1 MDHRCFTL
9 IHFHELLDSLV
20 YSHSSER
27 GKKQIIRLER
37 LIQSQFLLARFKGG
51 AFWRAFLDQD
61 NRCNL
66 LKKIFLSSLRS
77 LPFGVSYFFFF
88 PNSWRFVRHHLVIE
102 SENRLC
108 GKLQWK
114 NITLYRLNK
123 SLNQTDG
130 FLTWLAPI
138 SNRLILLQSESNDGR
153 FSGSVSQQS
162 IIIAYLNV
170 K

>member
-1 MDHRCFTL
+1 MFTTRPPSIPKFFVQEVRTLAVPPLPPVWKRPWWFVPAWIVDHRCFTL

-102 SENRLC
+102 SENRFC
-108 GKLQWK
+108 RKSQWK
-114 NITLYRLNK
+114 KYY
-123 SLNQTDG
+123 
-130 FLTWLAPI
+130 F
-138 SNRLILLQSESNDGR
+138 
-153 FSGSVSQQS
+153 VS
-162 IIIAYLNV
+162 I

>member
-1 MDHRCFTL
+1 M
-9 IHFHELLDSLV
+9 E
-20 YSHSSER
+20 
-27 GKKQIIRLER
+27 
-37 LIQSQFLLARFKGG
+37 
-51 AFWRAFLDQD
+51 
-61 NRCNL
+61 
-66 LKKIFLSSLRS
+66 
-77 LPFGVSYFFFF
+77 
-88 PNSWRFVRHHLVIE
+88 
-102 SENRLC
+102 
-108 GKLQWK
+108 K
-114 NITLYRLNK
+114 NITLDRLNK

>member
-1 MDHRCFTL
+1 M
-9 IHFHELLDSLV
+9 E
-20 YSHSSER
+20 
-27 GKKQIIRLER
+27 
-37 LIQSQFLLARFKGG
+37 
-51 AFWRAFLDQD
+51 
-61 NRCNL
+61 
-66 LKKIFLSSLRS
+66 
-77 LPFGVSYFFFF
+77 
-88 PNSWRFVRHHLVIE
+88 
-102 SENRLC
+102 
-108 GKLQWK
+108 K

-130 FLTWLAPI
+130 FLTCWLAPI